1 MKYEERESHNCA
13 FRKKKKPL
21 QEGHHFSQQLKV
33 YRILR
38 SNERHNKD
46 IPNEV
51 RLKKELK

>member
-1 MKYEERESHNCA
+1 MRREKA
-13 FRKKKKPL
+13 IIVLLEKKKKPL